1 MIRFTMNELETPK
14 LEKREKLHAG
24 GWKSAILVKFLV
36 FLCVFCGLFALL
48 YKTGWIDVFFSKDD
62 ARAFLESLGPL
73 KFIGFIL
80 LQAAQVVLAP
90 IPGEVTG
97 IIGGYFFGLV
107 WGVILSTVG
116 LTLGSFIAFILS
128 RIFGRPLVEKFV
140 DPAVLGRF
148 DYLLERKGIFL
159 VFVLFLLPG
168 VPKDYLCFILGLG
181 QLTAIEFLAVSTLG
195 RLFGTV
201 LLTLSGGFIRY
212 HQYGKLGVLV
222 AAAAAVFLLVFF
234 LRSRIEDLLR
244 SLHPNKS

>member
-1 MIRFTMNELETPK
+1 MI
-14 LEKREKLHAG
+14 
-24 GWKSAILVKFLV
+24 KFLV
-36 FLCVFCGLFALL
+36 FLAVFCGLFVLL

-62 ARAFLESLGPL
+62 AQAFLESLGPL
-73 KFIGFIL
+73 KFVGFIL

-97 IIGGYFFGLV
+97 IIGGYFFGLG

-116 LTLGSFIAFILS
+116 LTLGSFIAFALS
-128 RIFGRPLVEKFV
+128 RVFGRPLVEKLV

-148 DYLLERKGIFL
+148 DYLLDRKGIFL

-168 VPKDYLCFILGLG
+168 IPKDYLCFILGLG
-181 QLTAIEFLAVSTLG
+181 QFTALEFLAVSTLG

-222 AAAAAVFLLVFF
+222 AAAAAVFLLVYFQ
-234 LRSRIEDLLR
+234 RNRIEEALR